1 MKANV
6 TINEVNHEDLV
17 DLFSTAIYDSHW
29 FSVDYDDSADKNE
42 DDCYEDVIAK
52 ILLNGGSVR
61 ITDFETDGDV
71 YGNLPHELDEQTGNV
86 TYWVTLADVI
96 RGLERSANGSFNAGE
111 DDSDWRDRQISFAKR
126 SFNAFANDDRDW
138 DAITADCLMHII
150 VFDEVIYG

>member
-17 DLFSTAIYDSHW
+17 DLFSTALYDSHW
-29 FSVDYDDSADKNE
+29 FSADYDHCEHCDEWQSFE
-42 DDCYEDVIAK
+42 DDIAE
-52 ILLNGGSVR
+52 ILLHGGSIR
-61 ITDFETDGDV
+61 ITDFETDGDA
-71 YGNLPHELDEQTGNV
+71 YGNLPHELDEETGNV

-111 DDSDWRDRQISFAKR
+111 DDSDWRDRQISFVKR

-138 DAITADCLMHII
+138 DAITADCLMQII